1 MCQDFVDK
9 LLAAVDRSVGSKT
22 CTKRFMR
29 PWFDEEVKAAIR
41 ERRKIHREYRQAP
54 SDELWERYLKERS
67 AVRKLVR
74 DKKAADWE
82 RLLKSLTTAHR
93 SNLKNCWSILSRI
106 NSNAKHSELAPV
118 MKSDGS
124 LATSEEERLEAWAE
138 YQEKLGSRLEDPAFD
153 QRFAT
158 EVEAKVSEL
167 ARLSPTLPA
176 SPLDGNFTKEEIKSA
191 ITRLKLGKASGA
203 DLVTN
208 DMLKIGGDTM
218 LKLLSR
224 LFQWLNE
231 AEVVPEQWCHAIVTN
246 IFKKGDPAD
255 PSNYRGIS
263 LISCL
268 GKTYLSIWAA
278 RLTTHMESQLS
289 EDQGGFCP
297 GRSTI
302 DQIFTLH
309 ETLKERREQKKESYL
324 FFGWR

>member
-1 MCQDFVDK
+1 
-9 LLAAVDRSVGSKT
+9 
-22 CTKRFMR
+22 
-29 PWFDEEVKAAIR
+29 
-41 ERRKIHREYRQAP
+41 
-54 SDELWERYLKERS
+54 
-67 AVRKLVR
+67 
-74 DKKAADWE
+74 
-82 RLLKSLTTAHR
+82 
-93 SNLKNCWSILSRI
+93 
-106 NSNAKHSELAPV
+106 

-138 YQEKLGSRLEDPAFD
+138 YQEKLGSRLEDPALD

-289 EDQGGFCP
+289 EDQGGFRP

-302 DQIFTLH
+302 DQVFTLH

-324 FFGWR
+324 FFVDFRKAFDTVWHNGLWKRLWDCDVRGKLWRIIRSLYRDTRLSVLVDGDMTRYVPVAQGVRQGCPLSPAQNVSTSIIFCRSCAESAIITTSA